1 MDKFFKPRSVT
12 KAGKD
17 VDDDPPEEM
26 TSNVYNDQATVSSPN
41 VDDPVLTAVI
51 PSMLWPGIEKFFVC
65 KGSKGNN
72 LLVHCVLCE
81 PSTKLHSVSK
91 TTPSN
96 LKRHINR
103 VHQYKN
109 NDFEIALNDGKQ
121 NVIKKQC
128 FGLETDQTTKPLH
141 QLTLE
146 HCGSGKEGVTQHKL
160 NDLLLKFIVSNTQ
173 PLSVVYIPH
182 IKVMSSKNLKLQIEK
197 LYLSMVDNITD
208 TLSSVLYVSTTAGCW
223 TKGKKSYI
231 GVTCHWINSKS
242 FKRESVSLA
251 CYHIKGH
258 HTYDVIAKE
267 IYKMH
272 TTYKIQNKIV
282 STTTD
287 NGSNFVKAFNTYSK
301 TNNVDLFDILNL
313 TSTLEQESDTFIQ
326 LPPHY
331 RCVSHTLD
339 LIAKSDVEKMIIT
352 NSDFKKFYRKM
363 LGKCSAMWSKQN
375 MSPLVAEKIHDTLGV
390 YFKTPNK
397 TRWNCMYD
405 ALLLFKKNI
414 KCTKWIRHDQSEIQ
428 LMNEYNEVM
437 LPLADTLDF
446 LQGEESMYM
455 GFLLPSLHALEK
467 KLKAI
472 ENEKLVYS
480 SCLMPRFKLI
490 WLDRYDQCLAG
501 GNLKALFYSTEI
513 DENDTSDTT
522 DEQFDKAQNFFCLP
536 LNNQPKSSSPDELKM
551 YLKSPLTEI
560 TMLLSYPEVMEV
572 FLKYNTP
579 MPSSAPVERL
589 FSTGSNIMTVKHYRL
604 GDELFEKLVLKQ
616 NKITI

>member
-1 MDKFFKPRSVT
+1 
-12 KAGKD
+12 
-17 VDDDPPEEM
+17 
-26 TSNVYNDQATVSSPN
+26 
-41 VDDPVLTAVI
+41 
-51 PSMLWPGIEKFFVC
+51 MLQ
-65 KGSKGNN
+65 
-72 LLVHCVLCE
+72 
-81 PSTKLHSVSK
+81 
-91 TTPSN
+91 
-96 LKRHINR
+96 R
-103 VHQYKN
+103 VHQYKH
-109 NDFEIALNDGKQ
+109 NDFENALNDGKQ
-121 NVIKKQC
+121 NVVIKKQC

-141 QLTLE
+141 QSTLE
-146 HCGSGKEGVTQHKL
+146 RCGSGKEGVTQHKL

-173 PLSVVYIPH
+173 PLSVVDKPSFVNLVRLGLPKDL
-182 IKVMSSKNLKLQIEK
+182 KVMSSKNLKLKIEK

-208 TLSSVLYVSTTAGCW
+208 TLSSVLYVSTTADCW

-251 CYHIKGH
+251 CCRIKGR
-258 HTYDVIAKE
+258 HTYDVIAKAL
-267 IYKMH
+267 YKIH

-301 TNNVDLFDILNL
+301 TNNSDSDNDSDSDDENENVDLFDILNS

-331 RCVSHTLD
+331 RCASHTLD
-339 LIAKSDVEKMIIT
+339 LIAKSDVDKMITT

-405 ALLLFKKNI
+405 ALLQLKKILNAQNGLDKI
-414 KCTKWIRHDQSEIQ
+414 NQVLDYCEIQRFTLQEIQ
-428 LMNEYNEVM
+428 LMNEYCDVM
-437 LPLADTLDF
+437 SPLADTLDF

-472 ENEKLVYS
+472 ENEKLVYCKPLLETIIES
-480 SCLMPRFKLI
+480 IKKRFEPIWKKNELILASCLIPRFKLI
-490 WLDRYDQCLAG
+490 WLDRYDQCLAE

-522 DEQFDKAQNFFCLP
+522 DEQFDKARNFFCLP
-536 LNNQPKSSSPDELKM
+536 LNNQPKSSSADELKM

-560 TMLLSYPEVMEV
+560 TMLLSYPEVMKV
-572 FLKYNTP
+572 FLEYNTP
-579 MPSSAPVERL
+579 MPSSAPVERM
-589 FSTGSNIMTVKHYRL
+589 FSTGSNIMTVKRYRL
-604 GDELFEKLVLKQ
+604 GDELFEKLVLLKQ
-616 NKITI
+616 NKVTI